1 MRFQIPQE
9 IEGRRM
15 EFREFLEKEI
25 RHIGDER
32 DSGGPLTRDELSELI
47 LALQRT
53 DIMRASLPVEVGGTN
68 RTFLE
73 RVILAEEFAR
83 VWPSLAVTV
92 DSHNIVVEL
101 IARQGADWM
110 KEAYVEK
117 GVRGEIIMGDLMSE
131 PQAGSD
137 TRNIKATAILDGDA
151 YVVNG
156 TKMWTTNGVWAEVG
170 LLTALSDPTAF
181 ARNPKTGVVHLLVD
195 RSVSP
200 FKSRDLPIIGLKAGT
215 TGLMEFNNCRV
226 PKKYLFHDESK
237 GYMQN
242 LVVRGWARV
251 LLAAWACGIM
261 QGVLEDATEFAKE
274 RITFGKRIGSHQMI
288 QDMIADMVIGLDTS
302 RLANYKAA
310 ELMDNNIRC
319 DLEQA
324 LAKAYACE
332 VVNRVTGMAI
342 QILGARGLTTNEG
355 FRTERFYR
363 DARFLTIAEGTTQIM
378 KLIIGRKTL
387 GMSAIS

>member
-9 IEGRRM
+9 IESRKM
-15 EFREFLEKEI
+15 EFREFLETEI
-25 RHIGDER
+25 RQIGDER
-32 DSGGPLTRDELSELI
+32 DASGPLKRDELSELI
-47 LALQRT
+47 LKLQPT
-53 DIMRASLPVEVGGTN
+53 DIMRASLPEEVGGTN

-73 RVILAEEFAR
+73 RVVLAEEFAR

-101 IARQGADWM
+101 IARQGSDWM

-117 GVRGEIIMGDLMSE
+117 GMRGEIITGELMSE

-156 TKMWTTNGVWAEVG
+156 TKMWTTNGFWAEVG
-170 LLTALSDPTAF
+170 LLTALSDPSAF
-181 ARNPKTGVVHLLVD
+181 ARNPQKGVVHLLVD

-215 TGLMEFNNCRV
+215 TGFMEFNNCRV
-226 PKKYLFHDESK
+226 PKKYLFHDESM

-261 QGVLEDATEFAKE
+261 QAVLEDATEFAKE

-288 QDMIADMVIGLDTS
+288 QDMIAEMLIGIETS
-302 RLANYKAA
+302 RLATYKAA
-310 ELMDNNIRC
+310 ELMDHNIRC

-332 VVNRVTGMAI
+332 VVNRVAGMAI

-363 DARFLTIAEGTTQIM
+363 DARFLSIAEGTTQIM